1 MDDDALTGYH
11 GGETTG
17 FQSPA
22 QDHIEQVLDLAELL
36 DLRAPG
42 IYPVRVAGSALSER
56 GILDGDILIVNT
68 AGRPSPGQVAVAFV
82 HGGVVLATLHR
93 LENGWGLKLRG
104 QGEPV
109 PVSDEVEIWAIV
121 AGLVRTDV

>member
-1 MDDDALTGYH
+1 MDDDAATGYY

-22 QDHIEQVLDLAELL
+22 QDHIEQVLDLAEVL

-42 IYPVRVAGSALSER
+42 VYPVRVAGWALSER

-68 AGRPSPGQVAVAFV
+68 AAHPSPGRVAVAFV
-82 HGGVVLATLHR
+82 HGSTVLATLHHM
-93 LENGWGLKLRG
+93 ESGWGLKLRG
-104 QGEPV
+104 QGEPI
-109 PVSDEVEIWAIV
+109 PVSDEVEVWAIV
-121 AGLVRTDV
+121 AGLVRTEV